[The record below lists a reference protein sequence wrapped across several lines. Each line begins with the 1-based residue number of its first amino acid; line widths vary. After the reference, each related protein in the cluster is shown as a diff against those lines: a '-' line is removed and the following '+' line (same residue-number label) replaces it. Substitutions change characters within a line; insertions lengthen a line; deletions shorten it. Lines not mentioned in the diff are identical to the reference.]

1 MSLENAIN
9 EAITSKMGDGTVERL
24 VADNLEKG
32 INKALESLFGGY
44 GDVTKIIEKK
54 IKESMVDQ
62 IERFDYSAYV
72 AKLDHVL
79 IEILKNTTLDNKKI
93 LSNFQNLMVETNFP
107 KVVKLSDI
115 FEEFKKYVAKAVDTS
130 KLEVVFD
137 DGVSYEHVRITLE
150 VEREEERSWSSFEK
164 VKVVF
169 ECEKDES
176 LNTSFHLSKFR
187 EYPWN
192 VELDIETSISSLRRL
207 DDFKIYLLKLKQS
220 VVDIEI
226 DLENDED
233 DVYPDAKPEASFSG
247 KRQP

>member
-1 MSLENAIN
+1 MGLENAIN
-9 EAITSKMGDGTVERL
+9 DVIALKMGDGTIERL
-24 VADNLEKG
+24 VAENLEKG
-32 INKALESLFGGY
+32 VNKALESLFGGY

-62 IERFDYSAYV
+62 IERFDYSKYV

-176 LNTSFHLSKFR
+176 LNTSFRMSKFR
-187 EYPWN
+187 EYPWT
-192 VELDIETSISSLRRL
+192 VDADIDSSITSLRRL
-207 DDFKIYLLKLKQS
+207 DDFKIYLLKLKQN

-226 DLENDED
+226 DIDIENDED
-233 DVYPDAKPEASFSG
+233 VAYPDAQPEASFC
-247 KRQP
+247 

>member
-9 EAITSKMGDGTVERL
+9 EAIALKMGDGTVERL
-24 VADNLEKG
+24 VAENLEKG

-79 IEILKNTTLDNKKI
+79 IEILKRTSLDHKKI
-93 LSNFQNLMVETNFP
+93 LSNFKEFMIETDFP
-107 KVVKLSDI
+107 KVVKVSDI
-115 FEEFKKYVAKAVDTS
+115 FEEFKKHVAKEVDTS

-137 DGVSYEHVRITLE
+137 DGVNYEHVRITLE

-169 ECEKDES
+169 ECEKDED
-176 LNTSFHLSKFR
+176 LNVSFHLSKFR

-226 DLENDED
+226 DIENDED
-233 DVYPDAKPEASFSG
+233 VAYPDAQPEASFC
-247 KRQP
+247 

>member
-9 EAITSKMGDGTVERL
+9 EAIALKMGDGTVERL
-24 VADNLEKG
+24 VAENLEKG

-107 KVVKLSDI
+107 KVVKLSDV
-115 FEEFKKYVAKAVDTS
+115 FEQFKKYTEKEVDTS
-130 KLEVVFD
+130 KLEVNYD
-137 DGVSYEHVRITLE
+137 DGVSYESVTVMME
-150 VEREEERSWSSFEK
+150 VERAEKRSWSSHEWA
-164 VKVVF
+164 KVVF

-176 LNTSFHLSKFR
+176 LNCEIRLSKFDQ
-187 EYPWN
+187 YPWRMD
-192 VELDIETSISSLRRL
+192 VDIDSSIASLRHL
-207 DDFKIYLLKLKQS
+207 DDFKIYLMKLKES
-220 VVDIEI
+220 GREIEI
-226 DLENDED
+226 DIENDED
-233 DVYPDAKPEASFSG
+233 DAYPDAKPEASFC
-247 KRQP
+247 

>member
-107 KVVKLSDI
+107 KVVKLSDV
-115 FEEFKKYVAKAVDTS
+115 FEQFKKYTEKEVDTS
-130 KLEVVFD
+130 KLEVNYD
-137 DGVSYEHVRITLE
+137 DGVSYESVTVMME
-150 VEREEERSWSSFEK
+150 VERAEKRSWSSHEWA
-164 VKVVF
+164 KVVF

-176 LNTSFHLSKFR
+176 LNCEIRLSKFDQ
-187 EYPWN
+187 YPWRMD
-192 VELDIETSISSLRRL
+192 VDIDSSIASLRHL
-207 DDFKIYLLKLKQS
+207 DDFKIYLMKLKES
-220 VVDIEI
+220 GREIEI
-226 DLENDED
+226 DIENDED
-233 DVYPDAKPEASFSG
+233 DAYPDAKPDASFW
-247 KRQP
+247 